1 MHLLDLIKKYR
12 IQVSFAILLIIVEN
26 TAWILEPYL
35 LGNVIDA
42 LIDKEFTDP
51 SQNIFFPIFI
61 WVLLFCI
68 NTGVGS
74 FRRVYD
80 TKLFTGMF
88 TRLSVYV
95 SQNSKQKNL
104 SASATAARA
113 ELSYQYI
120 SFLQFRIPEIIDNLI
135 SIFGAVIALY
145 FFDWRISITCLI
157 IILPLYFIN
166 KFYVSKITPH
176 QKEYHDKYED
186 VVEVISQKDSEQIEE
201 YYTELSLP
209 QIKISKWNA
218 LNFSLIRFILLIIFL
233 SVLYIAIDL
242 DGFSAG
248 ELFSIVAY
256 LWTFV
261 TASESFPDLSES
273 YTSLK
278 DISDR
283 LKKD

>member
-12 IQVSFAILLIIVEN
+12 IQVSFAVFLIIVEN

-68 NTGVGS
+68 NTGTGS

-80 TKLFTGMF
+80 TKLFTKMF

-95 SQNSKQKNL
+95 AQNSKEKNL
-104 SASATAARA
+104 STSAAAARA

-120 SFLQFRIPEIIDNLI
+120 SFLQFRLPELIDILI

-145 FFDWRISITCLI
+145 FFDWRISLTCFVI
-157 IILPLYFIN
+157 VLPLYFIN
-166 KFYVSKITPH
+166 KFYVSRITPH

-186 VVEVISQKDSEQIEE
+186 IVDIISQKNPEQIEK
-201 YYTELSLP
+201 YYTELSSP
-209 QIKISKWNA
+209 QIKISKWSA
-218 LNFSLIRFILLIIFL
+218 LNFTLLRFILLIIFL

-261 TASESFPDLSES
+261 SASESFPDLSES

>member
-1 MHLLDLIKKYR
+1 MHLLDLINRYR
-12 IQVSFAILLIIVEN
+12 VQISFAIFLIIVEN
-26 TAWILEPYL
+26 TAWIIEPYL

-42 LIDKEFTDP
+42 LIDKEYTDP

-88 TRLSVYV
+88 TKLSVYV
-95 SQNSKQKNL
+95 SRNSRQKNL

-120 SFLQFRIPEIIDNLI
+120 SFLQFRMPEIIDNLI

-145 FFDWRISITCLI
+145 FFDWRISLTCFVI
-157 IILPLYFIN
+157 VLPLYFIN
-166 KFYVSKITPH
+166 KFYISKITPH
-176 QKEYHDKYED
+176 QKEYHDKFED
-186 VVEVISQKDSEQIEE
+186 VVDIISQKNPKQIEE
-201 YYTELSLP
+201 YYGQLSVP
-209 QIKISKWNA
+209 QIRISKWNA
-218 LNFSLIRFILLIIFL
+218 LNFSLLRFILLIIFL

-261 TASESFPDLSES
+261 TASESFPDLTES
-273 YTSLK
+273 YASLK
-278 DISDR
+278 DISNR